1 MTSLLNTSAHLR
13 LQNIA
18 KLHIP
23 WALPRQIT
31 ACPFHRTCLVI
42 TLQYHKHLDDT
53 DIQLFAVWRN
63 AGLANPTQ
71 GITWTWSNFF
81 KQPVKISQIY
91 VQISPRNHCL
101 WSFSRVDWFLEHSR
115 AVFIHVS
122 LFNVVLRISR
132 AHSNF
137 ALALSYERM
146 FLKILSE
153 FKMAAF
159 SRSCNMTSFCRKC
172 AGIARRSWLRSPQ
185 VYFILGYLFYGC
197 IYQT

>member
-1 MTSLLNTSAHLR
+1 MYSRHNKRQLFVILPEFFIARNYVVWQKLVTSLLNTSAHLR

-71 GITWTWSNFF
+71 GIIWTWSNFF
-81 KQPVKISQIY
+81 KQLVKISQIY
-91 VQISPRNHCL
+91 VQISTRNHCL
-101 WSFSRVDWFLEHSR
+101 WSFSRVDWFVEHSR

-122 LFNVVLRISR
+122 LFQRRVK
-132 AHSNF
+132 NF
-137 ALALSYERM
+137 TR
-146 FLKILSE
+146 
-153 FKMAAF
+153 
-159 SRSCNMTSFCRKC
+159 
-172 AGIARRSWLRSPQ
+172 PQ
-185 VYFILGYLFYGC
+185 
-197 IYQT
+197 